1 LRVHQAAE
9 VFIVL
14 SLAQR
19 LFAKT
24 CSEALARM
32 SRFLVAALVSSVA
45 AIELTSD
52 NWDEQV
58 KGKTVFIKFL
68 APW

>member
-1 LRVHQAAE
+1 
-9 VFIVL
+9 
-14 SLAQR
+14 LAQR

-32 SRFLVAALVSSVA
+32 FRFLVAALVSSVA